1 MYMVIS
7 VLGSKVRIEIILLCF
22 VVGIF
27 IGVSTLCSCAGG
39 LKEGFAAGKTIM
51 GSNLGYNIGDGVQGS
66 FSKVSPLATYDS
78 YFSSLDGNMQGL
90 AVPLQNGEMAIF
102 SENKTERFYFVK
114 EDSIPKLGKHWA
126 SGIGSFSKQHILNH
140 KSKRFKVEESD
151 IETIEI
157 NFINFETLINKY
169 EIKSID
175 KLQIDV
181 EGAEF
186 DILNSI
192 DFNKIIVKNILF
204 ESKHFDGTF
213 TEGKKL
219 KIIKEKLILNGYKLF
234 QLDEENIL
242 AKKLP
247 LV

>member
-1 MYMVIS
+1 MKDFGLVVIGAHFG
-7 VLGSKVRIEIILLCF
+7 VWLKKEISNYKNKNILLVEPVPYNYKVLKTNF
-22 VVGIF
+22 EKNNNIF
-27 IGVSTLCSCAGG
+27 ICT
-39 LKEGFAAGKTIM
+39 
-51 GSNLGYNIGDGVQGS
+51 N
-66 FSKVSPLATYDS
+66 
-78 YFSSLDGNMQGL
+78 
-90 AVPLQNGEMAIF
+90 AIF

-140 KSKRFKVEESD
+140 KSKRFKIEESD

-192 DFNKIIVKNILF
+192 DFNKIIVNNILF

-242 AKKLP
+242 AKKLS